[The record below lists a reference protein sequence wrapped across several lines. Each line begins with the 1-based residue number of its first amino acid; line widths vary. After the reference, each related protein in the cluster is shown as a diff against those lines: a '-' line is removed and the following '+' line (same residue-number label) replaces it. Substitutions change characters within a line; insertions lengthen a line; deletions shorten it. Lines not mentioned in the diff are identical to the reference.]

1 MIISSLKNQG
11 KLRSRIVNLDCSIDN
26 SCLDLHGVKHHDVD
40 RKVENFVLLNKT
52 PLKVITGRSQR
63 MRNLVTDVL
72 ERHDFNY
79 EIPKVNNGM
88 IRVF

>member
-1 MIISSLKNQG
+1 MKISVLKNKG
-11 KLRSRIVNLDCSIDN
+11 SRRSTIVDMDCSIDN
-26 SCLDLHGVKHHDVD
+26 SSLDLHGIRHHDVD

-52 PLKVITGRSQR
+52 PLKVITGKSER

-72 ERHDFNY
+72 HRHDFNY